1 MTLDPALFRQAMS
14 RFASGVTVITTVVDG
29 QPYGLTV
36 SAFAS
41 LSLDPALA
49 IISID
54 NRSPMRDVLLQAK
67 AFAINILSS
76 DQEALSR
83 HFAGPQ
89 KHDWSE
95 IIAGV
100 GHGIAPLLDGAL
112 ANLEC
117 GLYQAV
123 DGGDHTIFIGQIE
136 HVTLRD
142 GSPLLYYR
150 GAYHDLV
157 QR

>member
-14 RFASGVTVITTVVDG
+14 RFASGVTVVTTIVDAK
-29 QPYGLTV
+29 PYGLTV

-41 LSLDPALA
+41 LSLDPALTIIA
-49 IISID
+49 ID
-54 NRSPMRDVLLQAK
+54 KRSPMHDLLLQAQ

-76 DQEALSR
+76 EQESLSR

-95 IIAGV
+95 ITAAAGNRS
-100 GHGIAPLLDGAL
+100 IPLLDGAL
-112 ANLEC
+112 ANMEC
-117 GLYQAV
+117 GLFQAV
-123 DGGDHTIFIGQIE
+123 DGGDHTIFIGQVE

-142 GSPLLYYR
+142 GLPLLYYR

>member
-14 RFASGVTVITTVVDG
+14 RFASGVTVVTTVVDST
-29 QPYGLTV
+29 PYGLTV
-36 SAFAS
+36 SSFAS

-54 NRSPMRDVLLQAK
+54 NRSPMRDLLIQAQ

-83 HFAGPQ
+83 HFAGSQ
-89 KHDWSE
+89 KHDWSG
-95 IIAGV
+95 ITASAG
-100 GHGIAPLLDGAL
+100 HRSEPLLDGAL

-142 GSPLLYYR
+142 GAPLLYYR